1 MTKYSLL
8 MFLFLFSFS
17 HEIKEKNIINL
28 EVTNKFYDYYEVG
41 EDGIIAFDS
50 DYEIINISSI
60 FDSADIEE
68 KTSFITQMKDE
79 NGNIYK
85 INCRLIYPIFS
96 CVYIFCKIKD
106 NLEMGKHEIMI
117 QNYSL
122 NYFEYK
128 ININF
133 KDKFYINKTNIFYP
147 FLYLKDSKDIH
158 INEKKELYELTF
170 KADSYYNNSL
180 ILKCDAYNLKLLD
193 TCKINNKDLTC
204 IIKKK
209 I

>member
-68 KTSFITQMKDE
+68 KHH
-79 NGNIYK
+79 
-85 INCRLIYPIFS
+85 L
-96 CVYIFCKIKD
+96 
-106 NLEMGKHEIMI
+106 
-117 QNYSL
+117 
-122 NYFEYK
+122 
-128 ININF
+128 
-133 KDKFYINKTNIFYP
+133 
-147 FLYLKDSKDIH
+147 
-158 INEKKELYELTF
+158 
-170 KADSYYNNSL
+170 
-180 ILKCDAYNLKLLD
+180 
-193 TCKINNKDLTC
+193 
-204 IIKKK
+204 
-209 I
+209 